1 MQSGKQQAEPPVSGL
16 LRGDGNQ
23 MDSAEQPNVASQ
35 RVVEYLAERILTGQ
49 LPPGTRIKQDELAAE
64 LNMSRIPVRD
74 ALRVLETRGLVT
86 LKANSGARVS
96 SLTARDIDISYRI
109 REQLEPMLLANSMPN
124 LTDADFAEMED
135 INQRMAEV
143 TDADAFLP
151 LNRQFHF
158 TAFRGHRAP
167 QLAQIVERIWDTTQ
181 SYRRTYAQLALQ
193 DAERSEVMQSER
205 SLLLGSIRRR
215 ELELAPKILA
225 MHIARAHMGL
235 LKYGGFSDADYDE

>member
-1 MQSGKQQAEPPVSGL
+1 
-16 LRGDGNQ
+16 
-23 MDSAEQPNVASQ
+23 MDSSEQPNVASQ
-35 RVVEYLAERILTGQ
+35 RVVEVLAERILTGK
-49 LPPGTRIKQDELAAE
+49 LAPGTRIKQDELAAE

-109 REQLEPMLLANSMPN
+109 REQLEPMLLANSIPN
-124 LTDADFAEMED
+124 LTDADINEMEE
-135 INQRMAEV
+135 IKRQMERM

-167 QLAQIVERIWDTTQ
+167 QLAQIVERLWDTTQ
-181 SYRRTYAQLALQ
+181 SYRRAYAKLALQ
-193 DAERSEVMQSER
+193 DAERSEVMHSER
-205 SLLLGSIRRR
+205 TLLLGSIRRR
-215 ELELAPKILA
+215 EIELAPKILA
-225 MHIARAHMGL
+225 MHIARAHQGL
-235 LKYGGFSDADYDE
+235 LKYGGFSEADYED

>member
-1 MQSGKQQAEPPVSGL
+1 MQQLRPPLAGL
-16 LRGDGNQ
+16 LSGNGNQ

-35 RVVEYLAERILTGQ
+35 RVAEYLAERILTGK
-49 LPPGTRIKQDELAAE
+49 LAPGTRIKQDELAAE

-109 REQLEPMLLANSMPN
+109 REQLEPILLANSMPN
-124 LTDADFAEMED
+124 LTDKEFAEMED
-135 INQRMAEV
+135 INQRMDQV
-143 TDADAFLP
+143 TDADSFLP

-158 TAFRGHRAP
+158 TAFRCHRAP
-167 QLAQIVERIWDTTQ
+167 QLFQIVERIWDTTQ

-193 DAERSEVMQSER
+193 DAERSDVMKTER

-215 ELELAPKILA
+215 EFEMAPKILA

-235 LKYGGFSDADYDE
+235 LKYGGFSDADYDD